1 MLLVLDSNEYLFA
14 FGFAKK
20 PASVSLLNVIV
31 DRSDRHAVRAPRL
44 VITEIRRNLSG
55 DIFRE
60 VLTLIENLTDI
71 DEDFVVP
78 FEIGDKYESVGLKPA
93 DALIAAY
100 TEWVGAELLIS
111 ENRHFLTRRSDL
123 PFKVVTAEQ
132 ALKIL

>member
-1 MLLVLDSNEYLFA
+1 MLVLDSNEYLFA